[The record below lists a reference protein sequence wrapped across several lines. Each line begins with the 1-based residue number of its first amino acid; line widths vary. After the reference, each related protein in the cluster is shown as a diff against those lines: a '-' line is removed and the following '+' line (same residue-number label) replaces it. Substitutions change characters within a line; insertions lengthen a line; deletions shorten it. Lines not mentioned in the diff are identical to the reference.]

1 MILVTGGT
9 GNIGSELVRLLAAA
23 GQKVRALTRD
33 PSKAKVPPGVELAK
47 GDFDQPASMA
57 AALQG
62 VDKALM
68 NAPGTA
74 QELAFIDAAKKA
86 GLKHLVMISSGGVS
100 RSVGAGPVHEPSEKA
115 LQASGIPWTI
125 LRPSEF
131 MSNFLWL
138 RDAIV
143 GQGSIYRATGDGKSA
158 IIHPHDIAAAA
169 ARVLTSD
176 GHAGKIYE
184 LTGPAGLSASEIA
197 AHIAAASGRNVRHVD
212 IPVSVA
218 REEMAKRGFPP
229 FLADSVSRFYTS
241 VKDGH
246 EAKIEPG
253 LQQLIGNTGRS
264 FEKWATENA
273 AAFR

>member
-33 PSKAKVPPGVELAK
+33 PSKARVPAGVEVAK
-47 GDFDQPASMA
+47 GDFDQPDSLA

-62 VDKALM
+62 VEKALM
-68 NAPGTA
+68 NAAATA
-74 QELAFIDAAKKA
+74 QGLAFIEAAKKA
-86 GLKHLVMISSGGVS
+86 RLGHVVMISSIGVT
-100 RSVGAGPVHEPSEKA
+100 RGVGAGLVHAPSEKA

-125 LRPSEF
+125 LRPAEF
-131 MSNFLWL
+131 MTNFLWL
-138 RDAIV
+138 RETIV
-143 GQGSIYRATGDGKSA
+143 GQGAIYRATGDGRSA
-158 IIHPHDIAAAA
+158 VIHPHDIAAAA

-184 LTGPAGLSASEIA
+184 LTGPSALSGADIA
-197 AHIAAASGRNVRHVD
+197 AHIAAAAGRNVRHVD
-212 IPVSVA
+212 IPLSVA
-218 REEMAKRGFPP
+218 REELTKRGFPGP
-229 FLADSVSRFYTS
+229 LADAVTGFYGS

-253 LQQLIGNTGRS
+253 LQQLIGNTGRT
-264 FEKWATENA
+264 FEAWAKENA
-273 AAFR
+273 AAFH

>member
-23 GQKVRALTRD
+23 NQKVRLLTRD
-33 PSKAKVPPGVELAK
+33 PSKAKAPAGAEVVK
-47 GDFDQPASMA
+47 GDFDNAASVA

-62 VDKALM
+62 ADKALM
-68 NAPGTA
+68 NAPGTP
-74 QELAFIDAAKKA
+74 QELAFIEAAKKA
-86 GLKHLVMISSGGVS
+86 GVKHLVQISSGGVS
-100 RSVGAGPVHEPSEKA
+100 RGVGAGPVHEPSEKA

-131 MSNFLWL
+131 MTNFRWL

-143 GQGSIYRATGDGKSA
+143 GQGSLYRATGNGKSA
-158 IIHPHDIAAAA
+158 LIHPHDIAAAA
-169 ARVLTSD
+169 AKVLTSD

-184 LTGPAGLSASEIA
+184 LTGPAALSASEVGN
-197 AHIAAASGRNVRHVD
+197 HIGAAAGRTVRHVD
-212 IPVSVA
+212 VPLSAA
-218 REEMAKRGFPP
+218 REEMIKQGFPP
-229 FLADSVSRFYTS
+229 FLADSVTRFYGS

-253 LQQLIGNTGRS
+253 LQQLLGNTGRT
-264 FEKWATENA
+264 FESWAKENA
-273 AAFR
+273 GAFR

>member
-23 GQKVRALTRD
+23 GQKVRLLTRD
-33 PSKAKVPPGVELAK
+33 PAKAKAPAGAEVAQ
-47 GDFDQPASMA
+47 GDFDNAASVA
-57 AALQG
+57 AALKG

-74 QELAFIDAAKKA
+74 QELAFIEAAKKA

-100 RSVGAGPVHEPSEKA
+100 RGVGAGPVHEPSEKA
-115 LQASGIPWTI
+115 LQASGLTWTI

-131 MSNFLWL
+131 MTNFFWV
-138 RDAIV
+138 RDGIV
-143 GQGSIYRATGDGKSA
+143 GQGAIYRATGNGKSA
-158 IIHPHDIAAAA
+158 LIHPHDIAAAA
-169 ARVLTSD
+169 AKVLTSD

-184 LTGPAGLSASEIA
+184 LTGPAALSASEVA

-212 IPVSVA
+212 VPVSVA
-218 REEMAKRGFPP
+218 REEMVKQGFPTP
-229 FLADSVSRFYTS
+229 LADSVARFYQS
-241 VKDGH
+241 VSDGH

-253 LQQLIGNTGRS
+253 LQQLIGNAGRT
-264 FEKWATENA
+264 FESWAKENA

>member
-23 GQKVRALTRD
+23 GQKVRLLTRD
-33 PSKAKVPPGVELAK
+33 PSKAKAPAGVEVAK
-47 GDFDQPASMA
+47 GDFSEPASVA

-68 NAPGTA
+68 NAPTTD
-74 QELAFIDAAKKA
+74 QELAFIEAAKKA

-100 RSVGAGPVHEPSEKA
+100 RGVGAGPVHAPSEKA
-115 LQASGIPWTI
+115 LQASGIPWTV

-131 MSNFLWL
+131 MTNMFWL

-143 GQGSIYRATGDGKSA
+143 GQGSIYRATAQGKSA
-158 IIHPHDIAAAA
+158 LIHPHDIAAAA
-169 ARVLTSD
+169 AKVLTSD

-184 LTGPAGLSASEIA
+184 LTGPTALSGSEVA
-197 AHIAAASGRNVRHVD
+197 AHVAAATGRNVRHVD

-218 REEMAKRGFPP
+218 REEMVKGGFPGP
-229 FLADSVSRFYTS
+229 LADAVAAFYKSVA
-241 VKDGH
+241 DGH

-253 LQQLIGNTGRS
+253 LQQLLGSAGRT
-264 FEKWATENA
+264 FETWAKENA

>member
-23 GQKVRALTRD
+23 GQKVRLLTRD
-33 PSKAKVPPGVELAK
+33 PSKAKAPAGVEVAK
-47 GDFDQPASMA
+47 GDFTEPASVT

-74 QELAFIDAAKKA
+74 QELAFVEAAKKA

-100 RSVGAGPVHEPSEKA
+100 RGVGAGPVHAPTEKA

-131 MSNFLWL
+131 MTNFLWL

-143 GQGSIYRATGDGKSA
+143 GQGSIYRATAGGKSA
-158 IIHPHDIAAAA
+158 VIHPHDIAAAA
-169 ARVLTSD
+169 AKVLTSD

-184 LTGPAGLSASEIA
+184 LTGPAALSAAEVA

-212 IPVSVA
+212 VPVSAA
-218 REEMAKRGFPP
+218 REEMVKQGFPSP
-229 FLADSVSRFYTS
+229 LADSVAAFYQS
-241 VKDGH
+241 VADGH

-253 LQQLIGNTGRS
+253 LQQLTGSAGRT
-264 FEKWATENA
+264 FETWAKENA